1 MESTVDTTTKFLG
14 KIPWTMLI
22 GLLVLCVT
30 VALVSQTLLKIP
42 PFNSNGFQNK
52 QTSGKTSGKTSGTK
66 EGFYGG
72 VIRGSGH
79 PDCLRTLVNASQVLD
94 IFTPVAG
101 NANYRELQLILS
113 KLACLKKDLMSP
125 AGIVDATRYQAF
137 ETAHDREAVA
147 EVAGTCLNR
156 SIPERDLDIIFST
169 WRNRA
174 DMLIR
179 QLCTQAGLT
188 ESQSS
193 DAESLFISAWK
204 DVYEIAKGRC
214 IARPN
219 DAGSDILASSVSPR
233 DPLAYTPPSLENTRE
248 YDGYY
253 SGWMGQI

>member
-1 MESTVDTTTKFLG
+1 MESAVDTTTKFLG
-14 KIPWTMLI
+14 KIPWSMLI
-22 GLLVLCVT
+22 GLLVICIT
-30 VALVSQTLLKIP
+30 VAVVSQVILKVP
-42 PFNSNGFQNK
+42 PFNANGFQNK
-52 QTSGKTSGKTSGTK
+52 SASASASAKGNKT

-72 VIRGSGH
+72 VVRGSGH
-79 PDCLRTLVNASQVLD
+79 PDCLRTLVNASKVLD

-188 ESQSS
+188 ESQSQ
-193 DAESLFISAWK
+193 DAEQLFISAWK

-233 DPLAYTPPSLENTRE
+233 DPHAYTPPSLENTSE
-248 YDGYY
+248 YNGYY